1 MSQYE
6 NELKRFENAIL
17 VRANKEKDAIINEID
32 QYKKAEYAK
41 TREEILSSTAHNLKQ
56 ELSDLELDYKTKL
69 SKKTMEY
76 HKDLINKRNELAD
89 KVFAE
94 AKNYLINF
102 ASTDEY
108 RVSLSNTAENLGK
121 EYSFDGWVMMMMKKD
136 EKIADK
142 IAAAFGNGC
151 SILFS
156 EDFSIGGFVLHN
168 SEKNIIIDQSY
179 STLLENQ
186 RDWFAKNSGLSVTMN
201 ERG

>member
-17 VRANKEKDAIINEID
+17 ARAKKEKDAIISEID
-32 QYKKAEYAK
+32 EFKKSEYAK
-41 TREEILSSTAHNLKQ
+41 TREEILSSTAHNLKE
-56 ELSDLELDYKTKL
+56 ELSELELYYKTKL

-76 HKDLINKRNELAD
+76 HKDLINKRNELAE
-89 KVFAE
+89 KVFEE
-94 AKNYLINF
+94 AKNFLINF

-108 RVSLSNTAENLGK
+108 RISLSKAAENLGK
-121 EYSFDGWVMMMMKKD
+121 EYSFDGWDMLMLKKD
-136 EKIADK
+136 EKIANE

-156 EDFSIGGFVLHN
+156 EDFSIGGFILYN
-168 SEKNIIIDQSY
+168 TEKNIIIDQSY

-186 RDWFAKNSGLSVTMN
+186 RDWFAENSGLEVTMN